1 MNLDFESN
9 RPELLHTLEDVI
21 RIFMPGVKFAS
32 INASAKLR
40 IHVESNEDIQVLAQL
55 INNNCLEEKIREGY
69 HQDEEP
75 DNQEAPCTFSCL
87 SITSEKTGGP
97 GHFGGTTGSDR
108 QNCAS
113 LVDQAELC
121 RGKNLI
127 H

>member
-75 DNQEAPCTFSCL
+75 DNQVRRLVRLTVYQL
-87 SITSEKTGGP
+87 LLKKTV
-97 GHFGGTTGSDR
+97 
-108 QNCAS
+108 
-113 LVDQAELC
+113 LM
-121 RGKNLI
+121 
-127 H
+127 